1 MLRASLLLT
10 LSLLSC
16 SGDPRSEGRSGCRFE
31 RPRAWTA
38 DDVTWLGR
46 CRGGFADGSGVLL
59 NAVKGQQG
67 ERFYGQLHQERL
79 NVGVL
84 QTGQGYVAGTWA
96 GGVVAEKFADDMA
109 QRNAIIVA
117 FQAAADASTSVS
129 KSFAKKGDVKASW
142 FYAKQAR
149 SLRDQMD

>member
-1 MLRASLLLT
+1 
-10 LSLLSC
+10 
-16 SGDPRSEGRSGCRFE
+16 
-31 RPRAWTA
+31 
-38 DDVTWLGR
+38 
-46 CRGGFADGSGVLL
+46 
-59 NAVKGQQG
+59 
-67 ERFYGQLHQERL
+67 L

-84 QTGQGYVAGTWA
+84 QTGQGNIPGTWA
-96 GGVVAEKFADDMA
+96 GGVVAEKLADDMA

-129 KSFAKKGDVKASW
+129 KSFAKKGDVKASR